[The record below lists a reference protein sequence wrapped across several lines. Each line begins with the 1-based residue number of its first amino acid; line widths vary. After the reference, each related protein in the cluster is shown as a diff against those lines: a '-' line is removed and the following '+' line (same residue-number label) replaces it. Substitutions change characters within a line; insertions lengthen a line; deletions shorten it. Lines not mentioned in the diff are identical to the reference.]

1 MSINL
6 AVFASGKGSNAK
18 NIFSYFSTS
27 SKICVALFCTN
38 SLSSGVV
45 DLSKQKNVPLF
56 VFNKK
61 DLDDFSVVHERLVLH
76 KIHFIV
82 LAGFLL
88 KIPKSLIL
96 CYPKKIINLHP
107 SLLPK
112 HGGQGMYGKYVHQS
126 VIEAKEKESG
136 ISVHFVNSEYDKG
149 VIVFQKTCVV
159 DKNETA
165 SSLEKKIRV
174 LELSFFPK
182 VIEEICL
189 SL

>member
-1 MSINL
+1 MTTRI
-6 AVFASGKGSNAK
+6 AIFASGAGSNAEK
-18 NIFSYFSTS
+18 ICDYFSGCSDINVVLIFSNNP
-27 SKICVALFCTN
+27 N
-38 SLSSGVV
+38 SFVLNRRKM
-45 DLSKQKNVPLF
+45 LAITRF
-56 VFNKK
+56 VFNKQELK
-61 DLDDFSVVHERLVLH
+61 EYLVIKSVLKKYKVD
-76 KIHFIV
+76 FIV

-88 KIPKSLIL
+88 KIPKRLVL

-112 HGGQGMYGKYVHQS
+112 YGGQGMYGQYVHQA
-126 VIEAKEKESG
+126 VIDAKEKESG

-182 VIEEICL
+182 VIEQICL